1 MLRISSAANTAG
13 IVRHM
18 SRTSSDIESSLK
30 ELSTGSRLETSP
42 SKSSDRAI
50 AETLKSQISG
60 YEAAQRNTEIAS
72 SFIQVTE
79 GSLNEQNNI
88 LIRMR
93 ELAVQS
99 AGDAYNDNLREYA
112 DLEFQQL
119 IKEFDR
125 IAQTSKNLDSPS
137 LNGEKR
143 SFTFQVGVHS
153 GSENQ
158 IDVSTKID
166 TTAGGVGIKGL
177 SVEDSDD
184 AQDALEDIDDALREV
199 GRGRAELGAVQMRL
213 DTADSHLQ
221 SQVVNLKDSYS
232 KYADS
237 DIATAMSKLRTAQVV
252 QQYQIAALRAS
263 NETESLGI
271 KLVA

>member
-1 MLRISSAANTAG
+1 MLRVSSAANTAG

-30 ELSTGSRLETSP
+30 ELATGSRLDTSP
-42 SKSSDRAI
+42 SRSSDRAI
-50 AETLKSQISG
+50 AETLEGQIRG
-60 YEAAQRNTEIAS
+60 FEAAERSTQAAS

-93 ELAVQS
+93 ELAVQA

-125 IAQTSKNLDSPS
+125 IAKTTKNLDSPS
-137 LNGEKR
+137 LDGEKR
-143 SFTFQVGVHS
+143 SYKFQVGAHS
-153 GSENQ
+153 GPENQ
-158 IDVSTKID
+158 IDVSTNID
-166 TTAGGVGIKGL
+166 TTASGAGISGL
-177 SVEDSDD
+177 SVEDGDD
-184 AQDALEDIDDALREV
+184 AQDALEDIDDALRKV
-199 GRGRAELGAVQMRL
+199 SQGRAQLGAVQMRL

-221 SQVVNLKDSYS
+221 SQVVNLKESYS
-232 KYADS
+232 RYADA
-237 DIATAMSKLRTAQVV
+237 DIAGAVSKLRSAQVV
-252 QQYQIAALRAS
+252 QQYQIAALQAT
-263 NETESLGI
+263 NDTESLGI
-271 KLVA
+271 KLIA